1 MVCRIADSGSTLEN
15 IVSFTPTMQY
25 DGIVVRCSA
34 KNPYWASVKNTT
46 FPLNVMYPP
55 MPLVDSP
62 IKIVVVEGESFKE
75 NLTVKANPPVSA
87 WRWRKNGIPFEHT
100 IGNVFA
106 RGSVLSG
113 RSLTSQDAGQY
124 TMFAI
129 NSVGNVNFTIHLIVE
144 YSAKVKSLACKTCFF
159 NFEFQII
166 RISSPVIASEGDT
179 VVLECEADGHPKKH
193 EMVEWRR
200 KGITVI
206 PI

>member
-1 MVCRIADSGSTLEN
+1 MADSGSTLEN

-34 KNPYWASVKNTT
+34 KNPYWTSVKNTT

-144 YSAKVKSLACKTCFF
+144 YSAKVKF
-159 NFEFQII
+159 NLRNLFLQP
-166 RISSPVIASEGDT
+166 RISDYPNFVPGDCLRGRYSRPGMRSRWSSE
-179 VVLECEADGHPKKH
+179 EA
-193 EMVEWRR
+193 
-200 KGITVI
+200 
-206 PI
+206 